1 MKKAILTL
9 SLLFT
14 AFLGFS
20 QIDTTSRIDINQNV
34 SRQAIEKQ
42 FGEYVKEY
50 RIYHELS
57 YETLQARFSM
67 IASKELEYDVW
78 YTIEEIKSMENNQF
92 LPLIEVQNEI
102 IKRIVRS
109 YDY

>member
-1 MKKAILTL
+1 MKKVLLTL

-14 AFLGFS
+14 AVLGFS

-50 RIYHELS
+50 RQYHELS
-57 YETLQARFSM
+57 YTTLQARFSM
-67 IASKELEYDVW
+67 IASKVSEFNIW
-78 YTIEEIKSMENNQF
+78 YSIEEIKRMEQNEF

-102 IKRIVRS
+102 IKRIIRS

>member
-1 MKKAILTL
+1 MKKVILAL

-50 RIYHELS
+50 RQYHGLS

-67 IASKELEYDVW
+67 IASKATEYEIW
-78 YTIEEIKSMENNQF
+78 YTIEEIKRMEDNQF
-92 LPLIEVQNEI
+92 LPLVEVQDEI
-102 IKRIVRS
+102 IKRIIRS

>member
-1 MKKAILTL
+1 MKKVLVTL

-50 RIYHELS
+50 RQYHELS
-57 YETLQARFSM
+57 YTTLQARFSM
-67 IASKELEYDVW
+67 IASKVSEYDIW
-78 YTIEEIKSMENNQF
+78 YSIEDIKNMENGEYV
-92 LPLIEVQNEI
+92 PLIEVQDAI
-102 IKRIVRS
+102 IKRIIRS

>member
-1 MKKAILTL
+1 MKKVLLTL
-9 SLLFT
+9 SFSLT
-14 AFLGFS
+14 AVLGFS
-20 QIDTTSRIDINQNV
+20 QIDTTSNIDINQNV
-34 SRQAIEKQ
+34 SRQAIQKQ

-50 RIYHELS
+50 RQYHELS
-57 YETLQARFSM
+57 YTTLQARFSM

-78 YTIEEIKSMENNQF
+78 YTIEEIKRMEQNEF

-102 IKRIVRS
+102 IRRIVRS

>member
-1 MKKAILTL
+1 MKKTGLIIALMIIT
-9 SLLFT
+9 FG
-14 AFLGFS
+14 AFA

-50 RIYHELS
+50 RQYHELS
-57 YETLQARFSM
+57 YTTLQARFSM
-67 IASKELEYDVW
+67 IASKVSEFNIW
-78 YTIEEIKSMENNQF
+78 YSIEEIKQMENNQF
-92 LPLIEVQNEI
+92 LPLVEVQDEI
-102 IKRIVRS
+102 IKRIIRS

>member
-1 MKKAILTL
+1 MKKTGLIIALMIIT
-9 SLLFT
+9 FG
-14 AFLGFS
+14 AFA

-34 SRQAIEKQ
+34 SRQAIQKQ

-50 RIYHELS
+50 RQYHGLS

-78 YTIEEIKSMENNQF
+78 YTIEEIKRMENNQF
-92 LPLIEVQNEI
+92 LPLIEVQDEI
-102 IKRIVRS
+102 VKRIIRS

>member
-1 MKKAILTL
+1 MKKVLLTL

-42 FGEYVKEY
+42 FSEYIVEY
-50 RIYHELS
+50 KLYHELS
-57 YETLQARFSM
+57 YNTLQARFSM
-67 IASKELEYDVW
+67 IASSVMEYDIW
-78 YTIEEIKSMENNQF
+78 YSIEDIKRMENNQY
-92 LPLIEVQNEI
+92 LPLIEVQKAI

-109 YDY
+109 YD

>member
-1 MKKAILTL
+1 MKKAVLLIGL
-9 SLLFT
+9 SFV
-14 AFLGFS
+14 AVAVFG

-34 SRQAIEKQ
+34 SRQAVAKQ

-50 RIYHELS
+50 RQYHELS
-57 YETLQARFSM
+57 YTTLQARFSM
-67 IASKELEYDVW
+67 IASKVAEIDIW
-78 YTIEEIKSMENNQF
+78 YSIEEIKRMEQNEF
-92 LPLIEVQNEI
+92 LPLIEVQDEI